1 MMEQTGRIIEVMEP
15 KSGKSSKTGNP
26 WMIQEYVLEIPG
38 QYPRRCMFSIYGEER
53 IKQMNVQM
61 GEDLTI
67 QFDIDARQYNGRW
80 YNDIKV
86 YNVIRNPQ
94 NSQQNGQDT
103 PFPPFMEP
111 AEGGTD
117 VLPF

>member
-1 MMEQTGRIIEVMEP
+1 MEQTGRIIEVMEP

-38 QYPRRCMFSIYGEER
+38 QYPQHCMFSIYGEDR
-53 IKQMNVQM
+53 SKQMNVQM

-86 YNVIRNPQ
+86 YNVIRGQP
-94 NSQQNGQDT
+94 NSQQKGLDT

-111 AEGGTD
+111 TD
-117 VLPF
+117 GDTGVLPF

>member
-1 MMEQTGRIIEVMEP
+1 MEQTGKIIAVMEP

-94 NSQQNGQDT
+94 NSQQIGQDT
-103 PFPPFMEP
+103 PFPPFVEP
-111 AEGGTD
+111 AEGDND

>member
-1 MMEQTGRIIEVMEP
+1 MEQTGRIIEVMEP

-61 GEDLTI
+61 GEYLTI

>member
-1 MMEQTGRIIEVMEP
+1 MEQTGRIIEVMEP

-67 QFDIDARQYNGRW
+67 QYFASLSALSSVLQMA
-80 YNDIKV
+80 
-86 YNVIRNPQ
+86 
-94 NSQQNGQDT
+94 DT
-103 PFPPFMEP
+103 KN
-111 AEGGTD
+111 
-117 VLPF
+117 

>member
-1 MMEQTGRIIEVMEP
+1 MEQTGRIIEVMEP

-111 AEGGTD
+111 AEGSTD

>member
-1 MMEQTGRIIEVMEP
+1 MEP

-38 QYPRRCMFSIYGEER
+38 QYPQHCMFSIYGEDR

-67 QFDIDARQYNGRW
+67 QFDIDGAHKTHNRMV
-80 YNDIKV
+80 K
-86 YNVIRNPQ
+86 
-94 NSQQNGQDT
+94 T
-103 PFPPFMEP
+103 LHFPHLWNLRKEELMFYLSELKGLYKLYYG
-111 AEGGTD
+111 E
-117 VLPF
+117 

>member
-1 MMEQTGRIIEVMEP
+1 MEQTGRIIEVMEP

-86 YNVIRNPQ
+86 YNVIRSPQ

-111 AEGGTD
+111 AEEGTD

>member
-1 MMEQTGRIIEVMEP
+1 MEP

-86 YNVIRNPQ
+86 YNVIRNLAGDIVGSIYVMTCFLYWFMMRKQ
-94 NSQQNGQDT
+94 AT
-103 PFPPFMEP
+103 P
-111 AEGGTD
+111 
-117 VLPF
+117 

>member
-1 MMEQTGRIIEVMEP
+1 
-15 KSGKSSKTGNP
+15 
-26 WMIQEYVLEIPG
+26 
-38 QYPRRCMFSIYGEER
+38 MFSIYGEER